1 VEKAALRDFLYRRVS
16 RWTSA
21 IESASVSREARI
33 SLLSAL
39 VAGALLALLS
49 GCGDS
54 DETSGSEQFRD
65 QTKSALL
72 DFGVEGDDSELDAAN
87 KAANEFLRARSS
99 EDWEAMCAQLSRA
112 LVDKLESLATNST
125 GLSDTSCA
133 SFLETFTQLS
143 AQELDETSVDA
154 GSLRHAG
161 KRGYLIYYG
170 PDDDLVYAMQMED
183 EGGKWRVAV
192 ISAKPLS

>member
-1 VEKAALRDFLYRRVS
+1 L
-16 RWTSA
+16 
-21 IESASVSREARI
+21 
-33 SLLSAL
+33 LLSAL
-39 VAGALLALLS
+39 AAGALLALFS

-54 DETSGSEQFRD
+54 GEASGSEQFRD

-72 DFGVEGDDSELDAAN
+72 DFGAEANDSELEEATDAVN
-87 KAANEFLRARSS
+87 GFLKARSS
-99 EDWEAMCAQLSRA
+99 EDWEAMCAQLSHA
-112 LVDKLESLATNST
+112 MVDKLENLATNST
-125 GLSDTSCA
+125 SLSDTSCA

-161 KRGYLIYYG
+161 KLGYLIYSA
-170 PDDDLVYAMQMED
+170 PDEIVYAMKMDE
-183 EGGKWRVAV
+183 EGGKWRVAA

>member
-1 VEKAALRDFLYRRVS
+1 M
-16 RWTSA
+16 
-21 IESASVSREARI
+21 
-33 SLLSAL
+33 
-39 VAGALLALLS
+39 ALLS

-54 DETSGSEQFRD
+54 GETSGSEQFRD
-65 QTKSALL
+65 QTESALL
-72 DFGVEGDDSELDAAN
+72 DFGVEGNGAELEEATDAAN
-87 KAANEFLRARSS
+87 GFLKARSS

-125 GLSDTSCA
+125 SLSDTSCA

-143 AQELDETSVDA
+143 AGELDETSVDA

-161 KRGYLIYYG
+161 KQGYLIYSG
-170 PDDDLVYAMQMED
+170 PDEVVYAMKMD
-183 EGGKWRVAV
+183 EENGKWRVAV